1 MFDKVPEK
9 DLKLNL
15 KENEFGKASI
25 NNYMR
30 HILSSEGLFTEP
42 KKVDSVLNMKPTS
55 NTNEVHS
62 FLDLVTY
69 WGKFIS
75 HFTTSTE
82 PLRGLACP
90 KGEFVWNEEQESAFS
105 KIKVFIFKVHLAFN
119 SALKTKIVASA
130 SKQDLDTVLFQ
141 RTLKIVFFNQQLFA
155 SCFLLGSETRYS
167 RTERETVA
175 VVFSCERFKNY
186 VYGSRFTVINHC

>member
-55 NTNEVHS
+55 NANEVHS

-69 WGKFIS
+69 
-75 HFTTSTE
+75 
-82 PLRGLACP
+82 
-90 KGEFVWNEEQESAFS
+90 
-105 KIKVFIFKVHLAFN
+105 
-119 SALKTKIVASA
+119 
-130 SKQDLDTVLFQ
+130 
-141 RTLKIVFFNQQLFA
+141 
-155 SCFLLGSETRYS
+155 
-167 RTERETVA
+167 
-175 VVFSCERFKNY
+175 
-186 VYGSRFTVINHC
+186 